1 MKNLMLIVLYLVILD
16 AYFTYV
22 ISSDIFDNYA
32 MLGMSLILVLI
43 TIGFVK
49 ILIKI
54 NKKW

>member
-22 ISSDIFDNYA
+22 ISGDIFDNYGI
-32 MLGMSLILVLI
+32 LGMSLILVLI

-54 NKKW
+54 NKK